1 MSAKNELEKL
11 SDIELLALCIWS
23 EARGEPLK
31 GQVAVAHVVLNR
43 IRGNEWFG
51 ETVSGVIL
59 KRYQFS
65 WFNEPPAKL
74 PKVGKE
80 FLTMASMVEAGF
92 TKDVSRGATHFHAD
106 WLEPAPFWAAEMKRT
121 TTIGAHIFYK

>member
-1 MSAKNELEKL
+1 MSSRKLFKGL

-31 GQVAVAHVVLNR
+31 GQVAVGHVVLNR
-43 IRGNEWFG
+43 VKGSDWFG
-51 ETVSGVIL
+51 KTIRGVIL

-65 WFNEPPAKL
+65 WFNEPPSKL
-74 PKVGKE
+74 PRVGKE
-80 FLTMASMVEAGF
+80 FTTVATLVHEGL

-106 WLEPAPFWAAEMKRT
+106 WLDPAPYWASEMKRT